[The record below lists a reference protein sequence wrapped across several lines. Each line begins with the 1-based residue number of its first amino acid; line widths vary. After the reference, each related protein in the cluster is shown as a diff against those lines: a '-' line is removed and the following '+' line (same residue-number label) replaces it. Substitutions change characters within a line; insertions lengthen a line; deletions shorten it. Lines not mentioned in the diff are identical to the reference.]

1 MCIDFFIDFFK
12 SIFPYVF
19 VVTYDIYLS
28 SSVNAVEQQ
37 KKLDVVSI
45 KQEMDE
51 TLGMLYEPNVFES

>member
-1 MCIDFFIDFFK
+1 ML
-12 SIFPYVF
+12 
-19 VVTYDIYLS
+19 VVTFDIYLS